1 MAKRGRK
8 KKFKVSFNVN
18 PGTLRSIMAV
28 GLLLFSVLAL
38 ISFAAPDYFIN
49 AKIQLIL
56 RKAFGH
62 SSIVFPLITAIS
74 GLLFIDAFKNRIK
87 DVRIVFGLVA
97 LMITIAGFFHLF
109 ISSEEA
115 QQIALDGGGGGIV
128 GLTVA
133 TTLKSMISVYGA
145 VFVLLA
151 LGVIAIILILN
162 VSIDDGIEFFNNYIK
177 TGNIFKFKKRSE
189 DQIEMQEGMS
199 EVGDGEAESVK
210 QPEIPFAK
218 EGDKKEAVKESEFEI
233 IPTISEPATALDGVL
248 VGVGSGL
255 EGIGTGNLPPPD
267 KVWKLPGVDLLEDS
281 SSGPPDTG
289 DVEANKKIITDTLH
303 SFGVSGVRVVDV
315 QVGPTVTKYALDTPP
330 GVRINRVSNL
340 QHDLARSLSSP
351 TGQVRIE
358 APIAGTALIGIEVP
372 NKVRA
377 IVDFK
382 SLITSE
388 PMKSVKS
395 KLAIVL
401 GTDVG
406 GVTHIYDIGKMPHL
420 LVAGQTGSG
429 KSIFL
434 HNVILSLLYR
444 ATPQEVKF
452 IIVDPKRVELKV
464 YEDIPHLYA
473 PLIIEK
479 EQAVAV
485 FSWAVREMIRR
496 FKMFESTRVSN
507 IQAYNEKSGF
517 QAMPYIVIIVDEFTE
532 IMLADPTSLEKHVVR
547 LAQLARATGI
557 HLVLA
562 AQRPQANVITGLIK
576 ANIPCRIAFAVAGMH
591 DSRIIID
598 QQGAEKLLGSGDML
612 FIPPDKPTPTR
623 LQGAFIKPNERNNVV
638 EFLKSQGFPPD
649 YKEEIF
655 TTPADDGRGKSVA
668 AGGEET
674 DPYYD
679 EAAQIVISAGK
690 GSASLLQRRLSVG
703 YARAARIIDELEK
716 NGIVG
721 PSQGSRAREVLT
733 DTLPDS
739 AAVEDFD
746 EFEDGVVEEEDQK
759 DF

>member
-1 MAKRGRK
+1 
-8 KKFKVSFNVN
+8 
-18 PGTLRSIMAV
+18 MAV

-38 ISFAAPDYFIN
+38 ISFAVPDYFIN
-49 AKIQLIL
+49 AKLQLVL
-56 RKAFGH
+56 KKAFGY
-62 SSIVFPLITAIS
+62 SAVVLPFITAIS
-74 GLLFIDAFKNRIK
+74 GLLFVDAFKNKIK

-97 LMITIAGFFHLF
+97 LMMTIAGFFHLF
-109 ISSEEA
+109 IPSEEA
-115 QQIALDGGGGGIV
+115 RQAALDGRGGGFV
-128 GLTVA
+128 GFLIA
-133 TTLKSMISVYGA
+133 TNLKNMISVYGA

-151 LGVIAIILILN
+151 LGVVAIILILN

-177 TGNIFKFKKRSE
+177 TGDILRLKKRPQ
-189 DQIEMQEGMS
+189 DQIEVQEGM
-199 EVGDGEAESVK
+199 GELDEEESVK
-210 QPEIPFAK
+210 QPEIPFAEK
-218 EGDKKEAVKESEFEI
+218 GGEKSAVIEPKFEI
-233 IPTISEPATALDGVL
+233 IPTISEPEVSVESVL
-248 VGVGSGL
+248 VGETSGL
-255 EGIGTGNLPPPD
+255 HPIGPGNLPPPD
-267 KVWKLPGVDLLEDS
+267 KVWKLPGLDLLEDAH
-281 SSGPPDTG
+281 SGPPDVG
-289 DVEANKKIITDTLH
+289 NVDINKKIITDTLN
-303 SFGVSGVRVVDV
+303 SFGVSGVKVADV

-340 QHDLARSLSSP
+340 QHDLARALSSP

-358 APIAGTALIGIEVP
+358 APIPGTALIGIEVP

-377 IVDFK
+377 IVSFK

-388 PMKSVKS
+388 QMKSVKS
-395 KLAIVL
+395 KLAVVL

-434 HNVILSLLYR
+434 HNIILSLLYR
-444 ATPQEVKF
+444 ATPQEVKL

-464 YEDIPHLYA
+464 YEGIPHLYA
-473 PLIIEK
+473 PLIVEK

-532 IMLADPTSLEKHVVR
+532 IMMADPTSLEKHVVR

-562 AQRPQANVITGLIK
+562 AQRPQADVITGLIK

-623 LQGAFIKPNERNNVV
+623 LQGAFIKPNERDNVV

-649 YKEEIF
+649 YKEDIF
-655 TTPADDGRGKSVA
+655 TTPTEDDRGRSVA
-668 AGGEET
+668 AGGKET
-674 DPYYD
+674 DSLYD
-679 EAAQIVISAGK
+679 EAAQIVISARK

-733 DTLPDS
+733 DELPIGVGDEGFEERGE
-739 AAVEDFD
+739 AVI
-746 EFEDGVVEEEDQK
+746 EEEDQE